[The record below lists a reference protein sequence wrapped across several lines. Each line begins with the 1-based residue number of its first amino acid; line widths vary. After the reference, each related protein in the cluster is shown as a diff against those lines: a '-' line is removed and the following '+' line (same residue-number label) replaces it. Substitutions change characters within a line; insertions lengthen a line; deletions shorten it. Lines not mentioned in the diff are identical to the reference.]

1 MDTLMP
7 KYTLKPILFL
17 LFFFLSKPLFA
28 IDSIAETA
36 LVMDISTGEILLEK
50 NSNMRTFPSSMTK
63 IMTVLVAFEKIK
75 NGSLSL
81 DQEFLVSK
89 KAWKMG
95 GSKMFIEVDKRVK
108 VFDLLLGIVVQS
120 GNDASIALAEGI
132 SGTEETFA
140 IEMNNLAKKIGLAD
154 TNFVNSSGWPNDSH
168 YTTAKDLAL
177 LAKYTV
183 EKHPELYQMYELNEF
198 TYNGIK
204 QDNRNPLLLT
214 FDGADGFKTGYTEAA
229 GYGIVGSAE
238 RGGRRL
244 IIVLN
249 GLESSRS
256 RAQESL
262 RLMDWGFNNFELV
275 NFFKKNEIVFQAN
288 TWLGKKEKVDLVAIE
303 DIKVSIPKA
312 QLSSANVDVL
322 IEEPIQ
328 TPINKGD
335 IIANLQISYADKKV
349 SFPLAA
355 GENTEQKGFFSRITS
370 ALYYIVLGSNQ

>member
-1 MDTLMP
+1 MP
-7 KYTLKPILFL
+7 KYTLKTTLILI
-17 LFFFLSKPLFA
+17 FFVLSKPLFA

-36 LVMDISTGEILLEK
+36 LVLDISTGEILLDK
-50 NSNMRTFPSSMTK
+50 NSNMKTYPSSMTK
-63 IMTVLVAFEKIK
+63 IMTALVAFEKIK
-75 NGSLSL
+75 NGTLSL

-89 KAWKMG
+89 KAWKKG
-95 GSKMFIEVDKRVK
+95 GSKMFIEVDERVK
-108 VFDLLLGIVVQS
+108 VFDLLLGIIVQS

-140 IEMNNLAKKIGLAD
+140 IEMNNLAKKIGLTD

-183 EKHPELYQMYELNEF
+183 ENHPELYQMYELNEF

-275 NFFKKNEIVFQAN
+275 NFFEKNELVFQAN
-288 TWLGKKEKVDLVAIE
+288 TWLGKKEKVELVAIE

-328 TPINKGD
+328 TPISKGD
-335 IIANLQISYADKKV
+335 VIANLQISYADKKV

-355 GENTEQKGFFSRITS
+355 GEDIEQKGFFSRISS
-370 ALYYIVLGSNQ
+370 ALYYIVLGSN

>member
-1 MDTLMP
+1 MP
-7 KYTLKPILFL
+7 KYTLKTILFL

-36 LVMDISTGEILLEK
+36 LVMDISTGEILLDK
-50 NSNMRTFPSSMTK
+50 NSNMRTYPSSMTK

-75 NGSLSL
+75 NGTLSL

-108 VFDLLLGIVVQS
+108 LFDLLLGIVVQS

-140 IEMNNLAKKIGLAD
+140 IEMNNLAKKIGLTD
-154 TNFVNSSGWPNDSH
+154 TNFVNSSGWPNDNH

-183 EKHPELYQMYELNEF
+183 ENHPELYQMYELNEF

-275 NFFKKNEIVFQAN
+275 NFFKKDELVFQAN

-355 GENTEQKGFFSRITS
+355 SESIEQKGFFSRITS
-370 ALYYIVLGSNQ
+370 ALYYIVLGSN

>member
-1 MDTLMP
+1 MP
-7 KYTLKPILFL
+7 KHTLKSILFL
-17 LFFFLSKPLFA
+17 LILLLSKPLFA

-36 LVMDISTGEILLEK
+36 LVMDISTGEILLDK
-50 NSNMRTFPSSMTK
+50 NSDKRTFPSSMTK

-75 NGSLSL
+75 NGTLSM

-95 GSKMFIEVDKRVK
+95 GSKMFIEVDKKIK
-108 VFDLLLGIVVQS
+108 VSDLLLGIVVQS

-132 SGTEETFA
+132 SGSEDTFV
-140 IEMNNLAKKIGLAD
+140 IEMNNLGEKIGLNGS
-154 TNFVNSSGWPNDSH
+154 NFVNSSGWPDDNH

-177 LAKYTV
+177 IAKYTV
-183 EKHPELYQMYELNEF
+183 ENHPELYQMYALNEF
-198 TYNGIK
+198 TYNNIR

-238 RGGRRL
+238 KGGRRL

-249 GLESSRS
+249 GLDSSRS

-275 NFFKKNEIVFQAN
+275 NFFNKNDLVFEAN
-288 TWLGKKEKVDLVAIE
+288 TWLGKEEKVNLITLKE
-303 DIKVSIPKA
+303 IKVSIPKA

-328 TPINKGD
+328 TPIKKGET
-335 IIANLQISYADKKV
+335 IANLQISYADKKIL
-349 SFPLAA
+349 FPLAA
-355 GENTEQKGFFSRITS
+355 GEDVEQKGFFSRITS
-370 ALYYIVLGSNQ
+370 ALYYIVLGSN

>member
-1 MDTLMP
+1 MP

-17 LFFFLSKPLFA
+17 IFFFLSKPLFA

-36 LVMDISTGEILLEK
+36 LVMDISTGEILLDK
-50 NSNMRTFPSSMTK
+50 NSNMRTYPSSMTK

-75 NGSLSL
+75 NGTLSL

-89 KAWKMG
+89 KAWKKG
-95 GSKMFIEVDKRVK
+95 GSKMFIEVDERVK

-140 IEMNNLAKKIGLAD
+140 IEMNNLAKKIGLTD

-183 EKHPELYQMYELNEF
+183 ENHPELYQMYELNEF

-275 NFFKKNEIVFQAN
+275 NFFKKNELVFQAN

-328 TPINKGD
+328 TPISKGD
-335 IIANLQISYADKKV
+335 VIANLQISYADKKV

-355 GENTEQKGFFSRITS
+355 GEDIEQKGFFSRISS
-370 ALYYIVLGSNQ
+370 ALYYIVLGSN

>member
-1 MDTLMP
+1 MP

-36 LVMDISTGEILLEK
+36 LVMDISTGEILLDK

-95 GSKMFIEVDKRVK
+95 GSKMFIEVDERVK

-140 IEMNNLAKKIGLAD
+140 IEMNNLAKKIGLTD

-177 LAKYTV
+177 LSKYTV
-183 EKHPELYQMYELNEF
+183 ENHPELYQMYELNEF

-355 GENTEQKGFFSRITS
+355 SESIEQKGFFSRITS
-370 ALYYIVLGSNQ
+370 ALYYIVLGSN

>member
-1 MDTLMP
+1 MP

-244 IIVLN
+244 IIVMN

-355 GENTEQKGFFSRITS
+355 GENIQQKGFFSRITS
-370 ALYYIVLGSNQ
+370 ALYYIVLGSN

>member
-1 MDTLMP
+1 MP
-7 KYTLKPILFL
+7 KYTLKPLFFL

-36 LVMDISTGEILLEK
+36 LVMDISTGEILLDK
-50 NSNMRTFPSSMTK
+50 NSNMRTYPSSMTK

-140 IEMNNLAKKIGLAD
+140 IEMNNLAKKIGLTD
-154 TNFVNSSGWPNDSH
+154 TNFVNSSGWPNDNH

-183 EKHPELYQMYELNEF
+183 ENHPELYQMYELNEF
-198 TYNGIK
+198 SYNGIK

-275 NFFKKNEIVFQAN
+275 NFFKKDELVFQAN

-328 TPINKGD
+328 TPINRGD

-355 GENTEQKGFFSRITS
+355 SESIEQKGFFSRITS
-370 ALYYIVLGSNQ
+370 ALYYIVLGSN

>member
-1 MDTLMP
+1 MP

-244 IIVLN
+244 IIVMN

-355 GENTEQKGFFSRITS
+355 GENIEQKGFFSRITS
-370 ALYYIVLGSNQ
+370 ALYYIVLGSN

>member
-1 MDTLMP
+1 MDTRMP
-7 KYTLKPILFL
+7 KHTLRLTIFL
-17 LFFFLSKPLFA
+17 LIFLLSRPLFA

-50 NSNMRTFPSSMTK
+50 NSDKRTFPSSMTK

-75 NGSLSL
+75 NGTLSM

-95 GSKMFIEVDKRVK
+95 GSKMFIEVDKRVR
-108 VFDLLLGIVVQS
+108 VSDLLLGIVVQS

-132 SGTEETFA
+132 SGNEETFA
-140 IEMNNLAKKIGLAD
+140 IEMNNLGKKIGLIGS
-154 TNFVNSSGWPNDSH
+154 NFVNSSGWPDDNH
-168 YTTAKDLAL
+168 YTTAMDLAL
-177 LAKYTV
+177 IAKYTI
-183 EKHPELYQMYELNEF
+183 ENHPELYQMYKLTDF
-198 TYNGIK
+198 TYSNIK

-214 FDGADGFKTGYTEAA
+214 FNGADGFKTGYTKAA

-238 RGGRRL
+238 KSGRRL

-249 GLESSRS
+249 GLDSSRS

-275 NFFKKNEIVFQAN
+275 NFYEKNELVFEAN
-288 TWLGKKEKVDLVAIE
+288 TWLGKKDKVDLIASNEV
-303 DIKVSIPKA
+303 KVSIPKA

-328 TPINKGD
+328 TPIKKGE
-335 IIANLQISYADKKV
+335 IIANLQISYADKKII
-349 SFPLAA
+349 FPLAA
-355 GENTEQKGFFSRITS
+355 REDVEQKGFFSRITS
-370 ALYYIVLGSNQ
+370 ALYYIVLGSN